1 MRKTIGSAARRLRF
15 LLRHGL
21 SANIRDYRRRRHLG
35 EDQEPLK
42 REYVRRLFS
51 EAPEEVDPA
60 PAASLKFS
68 V

>member
-42 REYVRRLFS
+42 RNMFAGCFRRL
-51 EAPEEVDPA
+51 PKRWIR
-60 PAASLKFS
+60 LLLHR
-68 V
+68 